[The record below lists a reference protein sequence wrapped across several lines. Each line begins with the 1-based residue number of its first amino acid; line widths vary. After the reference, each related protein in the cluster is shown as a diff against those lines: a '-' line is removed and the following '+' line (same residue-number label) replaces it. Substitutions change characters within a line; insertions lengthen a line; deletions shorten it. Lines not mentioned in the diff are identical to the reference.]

1 MSTKPVFMSYTK
13 GDIVT
18 FLVLMV
24 VAFLVIPVTIQT
36 DYWYTSIL
44 IPWLCLALAA
54 IGQQIVMGYAGQLAL
69 GAAGFMAAGAF
80 ACFNLVLR
88 VPEFPFFVSLGL
100 SGLIA
105 AAFGILFGLPSLRVR
120 GIYLMVA
127 TLASQF
133 FIIWMIDKFGWFKN
147 YDTSGII
154 TAQDIV
160 IFGKPFT
167 SPMEMFLVI
176 VVVVTLLT
184 LLAVNM
190 ARGSTGRNWMAVR
203 DMDIAA
209 ESMGI
214 SLLKTKLQAFAISAF
229 YCGVAGALFA
239 FTYLKSLEPVAF
251 DIKLSFKILF
261 MVILGGLG
269 TIKGAFIGAAFI
281 LLFPVLLNSIGNNV
295 FHGAIDA
302 TIISATEQVV
312 FGVLIILFMI
322 HEPLGMAKFWDNL
335 KQQILGKLSS
345 KGGGPRDRETLSGQ
359 AS

>member
-1 MSTKPVFMSYTK
+1 MEYTK
-13 GDIVT
+13 NDLIN
-18 FLVLMV
+18 FLLLMIIS
-24 VAFLVIPVTIQT
+24 LLIIPITVKSG
-36 DYWYTSIL
+36 YWYSSIL
-44 IPWLCLALAA
+44 IPWLCLALAS

-80 ACFNLVLR
+80 ACYNLILR
-88 VPEFPFFVSLGL
+88 VPDIPFFVALAL

-133 FIIWMIDKFGWFKN
+133 FIVWMIDKFGWFKN
-147 YDTSGII
+147 YDSSGII

-160 IFGKPFT
+160 IMGKSFT
-167 SPMEMFLVI
+167 SPLEMYLVI
-176 VVVVTLLT
+176 VFVVTVLT
-184 LLAVNM
+184 LLAINM

-214 SLLKTKLQAFAISAF
+214 SLLRTKLQAFAISAF

-269 TIKGAFIGAAFI
+269 TISGAFIGAAFI

-302 TIISATEQVV
+302 TIISSIEQVV
-312 FGVLIILFMI
+312 FGVLIIIFMI
-322 HEPLGMAKFWDNL
+322 YEPLGMAKLWDNIKL
-335 KQQILGKLSS
+335 KFK
-345 KGGGPRDRETLSGQ
+345 KK
-359 AS
+359 

>member
-1 MSTKPVFMSYTK
+1 MHNKPVFMTYTK
-13 GDIVT
+13 GDIGNFAALMALAFVIVPA
-18 FLVLMV
+18 LVGGNE
-24 VAFLVIPVTIQT
+24 
-36 DYWYTSIL
+36 YWYTSIL

-54 IGQQIVMGYAGQLAL
+54 IGQQIVMGYTGQLSL

-80 ACFNLVLR
+80 ACYNLILR
-88 VPEFPFFVSLGL
+88 VPGLPFFGALIL
-100 SGLIA
+100 SGIIA

-147 YDTSGII
+147 YDSSGII

-160 IFGKPFT
+160 IMGKSFT
-167 SPMEMFLVI
+167 APVEMFMVI
-176 VVVVTLLT
+176 VVVVAVLT
-184 LLAVNM
+184 LLAMNM

-209 ESMGI
+209 ESMGV

-269 TIKGAFIGAAFI
+269 TINGAFIGAAFI
-281 LLFPVLLNSIGNNV
+281 LLFPVLLNSVGNNV

-302 TIISATEQVV
+302 TIISAIEQVV
-312 FGVLIILFMI
+312 FGVLIIVFMI
-322 HEPLGMAKFWDNL
+322 YEPLGMAKLWESVKARARSMAGAD
-335 KQQILGKLSS
+335 KS
-345 KGGGPRDRETLSGQ
+345 K
-359 AS
+359 

>member
-1 MSTKPVFMSYTK
+1 MKNNNIFMEYTK
-13 GDIVT
+13 NDIIN
-18 FLVLMV
+18 FLLLMLI
-24 VAFLVIPVTIQT
+24 ALLIIPITVKSG
-36 DYWYTSIL
+36 YWYSSIL
-44 IPWLCLALAA
+44 IPWLCLALAS

-80 ACFNLVLR
+80 ACYNLILR
-88 VPEFPFFVSLGL
+88 VPDIPFFVALVI

-133 FIIWMIDKFGWFKN
+133 FIVWMIDKFGWFKN
-147 YDTSGII
+147 YDSSGII

-160 IFGKPFT
+160 IMGKSFT
-167 SPMEMFLVI
+167 SPMEMYLVI
-176 VVVVTLLT
+176 VFVVTILT

-214 SLLKTKLQAFAISAF
+214 SLLRTKLQAFAISAF
-229 YCGVAGALFA
+229 YCGIAGALFA

-269 TIKGAFIGAAFI
+269 TINGSFIGAAFI
-281 LLFPVLLNSIGNNV
+281 LLFPVLLNSVGNNV

-302 TIISATEQVV
+302 TIISSIEQVV
-312 FGVLIILFMI
+312 FGVLIIVFMI
-322 HEPLGMAKFWDNL
+322 YEPLGMAKLWDNL
-335 KQQILGKLSS
+335 KLKF
-345 KGGGPRDRETLSGQ
+345 KKNN
-359 AS
+359 

>member
-1 MSTKPVFMSYTK
+1 MKSNKIFMEYTK
-13 GDIVT
+13 NDLIN
-18 FLVLMV
+18 FLLLMIIS
-24 VAFLVIPVTIQT
+24 LLIIPITVKSG
-36 DYWYTSIL
+36 YWYSSIL
-44 IPWLCLALAA
+44 IPWLCLALAS

-80 ACFNLVLR
+80 ACYNLILR
-88 VPEFPFFVSLGL
+88 VPDIPFFIALAL

-133 FIIWMIDKFGWFKN
+133 FIVWMIDKFGWFKN
-147 YDTSGII
+147 YDSSGII

-160 IFGKPFT
+160 IMGKSFT
-167 SPMEMFLVI
+167 SPLEMYLVI
-176 VVVVTLLT
+176 VFVVTILT
-184 LLAVNM
+184 LLAINM

-214 SLLKTKLQAFAISAF
+214 SLLRTKLQAFAISAF

-269 TIKGAFIGAAFI
+269 TISGAFIGAAFI

-302 TIISATEQVV
+302 TIISSIEQVV
-312 FGVLIILFMI
+312 FGVLIIIFMI
-322 HEPLGMAKFWDNL
+322 YEPLGMAKLWDNIRL
-335 KQQILGKLSS
+335 KFK
-345 KGGGPRDRETLSGQ
+345 KK
-359 AS
+359 

>member
-1 MSTKPVFMSYTK
+1 MKSTPVFMSYTRN
-13 GDIVT
+13 DLTNLV
-18 FLVLMV
+18 VLMGLGF
-24 VAFLVIPVTIQT
+24 AVIPFIVQT

-80 ACFNLVLR
+80 ALFNLELR
-88 VPEFPFFVSLGL
+88 LPWIPFPINLML
-100 SGLIA
+100 SGLVA
-105 AAFGILFGLPSLRVR
+105 SAFGIIFGLPSLRVR

-160 IFGKPFT
+160 IFGKDFT
-167 SPMEMFLVI
+167 SPLEMYLV
-176 VVVVTLLT
+176 VLVTVTILT
-184 LLAVNM
+184 VLAINM
-190 ARGSTGRNWMAVR
+190 TRGSTGRNWMAVR

-229 YCGVAGALFA
+229 FCGVAGALFG
-239 FTYLKSLEPVAF
+239 FTYLQSMEPVAF
-251 DIKLSFKILF
+251 DIKLSFRILF

-269 TIKGAFIGAAFI
+269 TISGAFIGAAFI
-281 LLFPVLLNSIGNNV
+281 LLFPVVLNTLGNEI
-295 FHGAIDA
+295 FHGTIDA
-302 TIISATEQVV
+302 TIISSIELVV
-312 FGVLIILFMI
+312 FGVLIIVFMI
-322 HEPLGMAKFWDNL
+322 YEPLGMAKLWDNIKL
-335 KQQILGKLSS
+335 KFRSRPAVKEGLPQHQGS
-345 KGGGPRDRETLSGQ
+345 
-359 AS
+359 

>member
-1 MSTKPVFMSYTK
+1 MKPKPMFMSFSR
-13 GDIVT
+13 GDVT
-18 FLVLMV
+18 NFVMLMV
-24 VAFLVIPVTIQT
+24 IGLAVIPVLIQT
-36 DYWYTSIL
+36 DYWYSSIL

-54 IGQQIVMGYAGQLAL
+54 IGQQSVMGYAGQLAL

-80 ACFNLVLR
+80 ALFNLELR
-88 VPEFPFFVSLGL
+88 VPWVPFPINLMF

-105 AAFGILFGLPSLRVR
+105 AAFGIIFGLPSLRVR

-160 IFGKPFT
+160 IFGKEFT
-167 SPMEMFLVI
+167 TPREMYLVVL
-176 VVVVTLLT
+176 VVVAVLT
-184 LLAVNM
+184 ILAVNM
-190 ARGSTGRNWMAVR
+190 TRGSTGRNWMAVR

-229 YCGVAGALFA
+229 FCGVAGALFA
-239 FTYLKSLEPVAF
+239 FTYLKSMEPVAF
-251 DIKLSFKILF
+251 DIKLSFRILF

-281 LLFPVLLNSIGNNV
+281 LLFPVALNTLGNEL

-302 TIISATEQVV
+302 TIISSIELVV
-312 FGVLIILFMI
+312 FGVLIIVFMI
-322 HEPLGMAKFWDNL
+322 YEPLGMAKMWEGI
-335 KQQILGKLSS
+335 KQKFKRKPEPSMARVSDS
-345 KGGGPRDRETLSGQ
+345 K
-359 AS
+359 A

>member
-1 MSTKPVFMSYTK
+1 MKNNNIFMEYTK
-13 GDIVT
+13 NDIIN
-18 FLVLMV
+18 FLLLMLI
-24 VAFLVIPVTIQT
+24 ALLIIPITVRSG
-36 DYWYTSIL
+36 YWYSSIL
-44 IPWLCLALAA
+44 IPWLCLALAS

-80 ACFNLVLR
+80 ACYNLILR
-88 VPEFPFFVSLGL
+88 VPDIPFFVALVL

-133 FIIWMIDKFGWFKN
+133 FIVWMIDKFGWFKN
-147 YDTSGII
+147 YDSSGII

-160 IFGKPFT
+160 IMGKSFT
-167 SPMEMFLVI
+167 SPMEMYLVI
-176 VVVVTLLT
+176 VFVVTILT

-214 SLLKTKLQAFAISAF
+214 SLLRTKLQAFAISAF
-229 YCGVAGALFA
+229 YCGIAGALFA

-269 TIKGAFIGAAFI
+269 TINGAFIGAAFI
-281 LLFPVLLNSIGNNV
+281 LLFPVLLNSVGNNV

-302 TIISATEQVV
+302 TIISSIEQVV
-312 FGVLIILFMI
+312 FGVLIIVFMI
-322 HEPLGMAKFWDNL
+322 YEPLGMAKLWDNL
-335 KQQILGKLSS
+335 KLKF
-345 KGGGPRDRETLSGQ
+345 KKNE
-359 AS
+359 

>member
-1 MSTKPVFMSYTK
+1 MTFTRSDVVNFIVLMSIAY
-13 GDIVT
+13 
-18 FLVLMV
+18 LVLPG
-24 VAFLVIPVTIQT
+24 LVSSE
-36 DYWYTSIL
+36 YWYTSIL

-54 IGQQIVMGYAGQLAL
+54 IGQQIVMGYAGQLSL

-80 ACFNLVLR
+80 ACFNLILR
-88 VPEFPFFVSLGL
+88 VPGIPFPVALVL
-100 SGLIA
+100 SGLVA
-105 AAFGILFGLPSLRVR
+105 AAFGVLFGLPSLRVR

-160 IFGKPFT
+160 IFGKQFT
-167 SPMEMFLVI
+167 SPLDMFM
-176 VVVVTLLT
+176 VVVAVVTVLT
-184 LLAVNM
+184 LLAINM
-190 ARGSTGRNWMAVR
+190 SRGSTGRSWMAVR
-203 DMDIAA
+203 DVDIAA

-214 SLLKTKLQAFAISAF
+214 SLLRTKLQAFAISAF

-251 DIKLSFKILF
+251 DIKLSFEILF

-269 TIKGAFIGAAFI
+269 TINGAFIGAAFI
-281 LLFPVLLNSIGNNV
+281 LLFPVLLNSVGNNL

-322 HEPLGMAKFWDNL
+322 YEPLGIAKLWENI
-335 KQQILGKLSS
+335 KQRLSRSGKPGVEAVRSTNSS
-345 KGGGPRDRETLSGQ
+345 G
-359 AS
+359 

>member
-1 MSTKPVFMSYTK
+1 MQTKSTFMSYTK
-13 GDIVT
+13 NDALT
-18 FLVLMV
+18 FVVLMGLGFAV
-24 VAFLVIPVTIQT
+24 VPLIVQT
-36 DYWYTSIL
+36 DYWYSSIL

-80 ACFNLVLR
+80 ALFNLELR
-88 VPEFPFFVSLGL
+88 LPFLGFPINLML
-100 SGLIA
+100 SGLVA

-160 IFGKPFT
+160 IFGREFT
-167 SPMEMFLVI
+167 TPLEMYMVVL
-176 VVVVTLLT
+176 VVVTILT
-184 LLAVNM
+184 VLAINM
-190 ARGSTGRNWMAVR
+190 TRGSTGRNWMAVR

-209 ESMGI
+209 VSMGI

-229 YCGVAGALFA
+229 FCGVAGALFA
-239 FTYLKSLEPVAF
+239 FTYLKSMEPVAF
-251 DIKLSFKILF
+251 DIKLSFRILF

-269 TIKGAFIGAAFI
+269 TISGAFIGAAFI
-281 LLFPVLLNSIGNNV
+281 LLFPVVLNTLGNEI
-295 FHGAIDA
+295 FHGTIDA
-302 TIISATEQVV
+302 TIISSIELVV
-312 FGVLIILFMI
+312 FGVLIIVFMI
-322 HEPLGMAKFWDNL
+322 YEPLGMAKLFENIKNSL
-335 KQQILGKLSS
+335 TKGRASKPATLGQQEAVQNS
-345 KGGGPRDRETLSGQ
+345 
-359 AS
+359 

>member
-1 MSTKPVFMSYTK
+1 MTSKPVFLNYSAA
-13 GDIVT
+13 DLVN
-18 FLVLMV
+18 FAVLMGIAFAV
-24 VAFLVIPVTIQT
+24 VPMMVQS
-36 DYWYTSIL
+36 DYWYSSIL

-54 IGQQIVMGYAGQLAL
+54 IGQQIVMGYAGQLAV

-80 ACFNLVLR
+80 ACYNLILR
-88 VPEFPFFVSLGL
+88 IPDIPFFIALAL
-100 SGLIA
+100 SGVIA
-105 AAFGILFGLPSLRVR
+105 AAFGVLFGLPSLRVR

-167 SPMEMFLVI
+167 SPMEMYL
-176 VVVVTLLT
+176 VVVFTVTILT
-184 LLAVNM
+184 ILALNM

-214 SLLKTKLQAFAISAF
+214 SLYKTKLQAFAISAF
-229 YCGVAGALFA
+229 FCGIAGALFA
-239 FTYLKSLEPVAF
+239 FTYLKSMEPVAF
-251 DIKLSFKILF
+251 DIKLSFRILF

-269 TIKGAFIGAAFI
+269 TISGCFIGAAFI
-281 LLFPVLLNSIGNNV
+281 LLFPVVLNSIGNNL

-302 TIISATEQVV
+302 TIISSIELVV
-312 FGVLIILFMI
+312 FGVLIIVFMI
-322 HEPLGMAKFWDNL
+322 YEPLGMAKLWENVRQRIVMSF
-335 KQQILGKLSS
+335 S
-345 KGGGPRDRETLSGQ
+345 GGERQARDRTT
-359 AS
+359 

>member
-1 MSTKPVFMSYTK
+1 MSSKTVFLEYSK
-13 GDIVT
+13 SDVVNFFI
-18 FLVLMV
+18 LMIL
-24 VAFLVIPVTIQT
+24 ALGVIPFTVQSG
-36 DYWYTSIL
+36 YWYSSIL

-54 IGQQIVMGYAGQLAL
+54 IGQQIVMGFAGQLAL

-80 ACFNLVLR
+80 ACFNLILR
-88 VPEFPFFVSLGL
+88 VPDLPFFGALIL

-133 FIIWMIDKFGWFKN
+133 FIVWMIDKFGWFKN

-160 IFGKPFT
+160 ILGKPFT
-167 SPMEMFLVI
+167 SPLEMYLVI
-176 VVVVTLLT
+176 VVVVTVLT
-184 LLAVNM
+184 IVAINM

-214 SLLKTKLQAFAISAF
+214 SLLKTKLQAFAICAF

-269 TIKGAFIGAAFI
+269 TINGAFIGAAFI
-281 LLFPVLLNSIGNNV
+281 LLFPVLLNSVGNNV

-302 TIISATEQVV
+302 TIISSIEQVV
-312 FGVLIILFMI
+312 FGVLIIIFMI
-322 HEPLGMAKFWDNL
+322 YEPLGMAKLWENI
-335 KQQILGKLSS
+335 KQRIRSNFS
-345 KGGGPRDRETLSGQ
+345 
-359 AS
+359 

>member
-1 MSTKPVFMSYTK
+1 VKNNNIFMEYTK
-13 GDIVT
+13 SDIIN
-18 FLVLMV
+18 FLLLMII
-24 VAFLVIPVTIQT
+24 ALLVIPITVKSG
-36 DYWYTSIL
+36 YWYSSIL
-44 IPWLCLALAA
+44 IPWLCLALAS

-80 ACFNLVLR
+80 ACYNFILR
-88 VPEFPFFVSLGL
+88 VPDIPFFVALVL

-133 FIIWMIDKFGWFKN
+133 FIVWMIDKFGWFKN
-147 YDTSGII
+147 YDSSGII

-160 IFGKPFT
+160 IMGKSFT
-167 SPMEMFLVI
+167 SPMEMYLVI
-176 VVVVTLLT
+176 VFVVTILT

-229 YCGVAGALFA
+229 YCGIAGALFA

-269 TIKGAFIGAAFI
+269 TINGAFIGAAFI
-281 LLFPVLLNSIGNNV
+281 LLFPVLLNSVGNNV

-302 TIISATEQVV
+302 TIISSIEQVV
-312 FGVLIILFMI
+312 FGVLIIVFMI
-322 HEPLGMAKFWDNL
+322 YEPLGMAKLWDNL
-335 KQQILGKLSS
+335 KLKF
-345 KGGGPRDRETLSGQ
+345 KKNN
-359 AS
+359 

>member
-1 MSTKPVFMSYTK
+1 MTNNKIFMEYNKS
-13 GDIVT
+13 DIIN
-18 FLVLMV
+18 FLLLMLIALVL
-24 VAFLVIPVTIQT
+24 IPITVKSG
-36 DYWYTSIL
+36 YWYSSIL
-44 IPWLCLALAA
+44 IPWLCLALAS

-80 ACFNLVLR
+80 ACYNLILR
-88 VPEFPFFVSLGL
+88 IPDIPFFVALVL

-133 FIIWMIDKFGWFKN
+133 FIVWMIDKFGWFKN
-147 YDTSGII
+147 YDSSGII

-160 IFGKPFT
+160 IMGKSFT
-167 SPMEMFLVI
+167 SPMEMYLVI
-176 VVVVTLLT
+176 VFVVTILT

-214 SLLKTKLQAFAISAF
+214 SLLRTKLQAFAISAF

-269 TIKGAFIGAAFI
+269 TINGAFIGAAFI
-281 LLFPVLLNSIGNNV
+281 LLFPVLLNSVGNNV

-302 TIISATEQVV
+302 TIISSIEQV
-312 FGVLIILFMI
+312 FLEF
-322 HEPLGMAKFWDNL
+322 
-335 KQQILGKLSS
+335 
-345 KGGGPRDRETLSGQ
+345 
-359 AS
+359 